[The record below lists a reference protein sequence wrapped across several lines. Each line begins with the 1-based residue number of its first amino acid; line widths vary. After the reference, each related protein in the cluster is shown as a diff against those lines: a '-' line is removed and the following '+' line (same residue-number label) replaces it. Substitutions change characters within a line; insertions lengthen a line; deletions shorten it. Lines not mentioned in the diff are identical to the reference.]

1 MPAPQTDPRVDA
13 YIDQAAP
20 FAQPVLRHLRALV
33 HDAFPGIAEAIKW
46 NMPHFVLEGR
56 NLAGMAAFKAHCAFV
71 IHGQGRQGN
80 AMGQFDRITA
90 LSDLPPPAELVDR
103 LRESAVTPTKPR
115 VGKPPKAP
123 IAMPQPFAAAL
134 SAAAGAQAHFDAFTP
149 AQQREYL
156 EWITDAKTD
165 ATRDR
170 RIAQATEWIA
180 QGLKR
185 NWKYEK
191 C

>member
-1 MPAPQTDPRVDA
+1 MPALQTDPRVDA

-46 NMPHFVLEGR
+46 NMPHFVLDGR

-90 LSDLPPPAELVDR
+90 IADLPPPAELVER
-103 LRESAVTPTKPR
+103 LREAAVTPKKSK
-115 VGKPPKAP
+115 VEKAPKAP
-123 IAMPQPFAAAL
+123 IPMPEVFATAL
-134 SAAAGAQAHFDAFTP
+134 AAAAGAQAQFDAFTP

-156 EWITDAKTD
+156 EWVIEAKTE
-165 ATRDR
+165 ATRDK

-180 QGLKR
+180 KGLKR

>member
-1 MPAPQTDPRVDA
+1 MPAQQTDPRVDA

-46 NMPHFVLEGR
+46 NMPHFVLAGR

-80 AMGQFDRITA
+80 AIGQFDRITA
-90 LSDLPPPAELVDR
+90 IADLPPQAELVER
-103 LRESAVTPTKPR
+103 LREAAVMPKKPK
-115 VGKPPKAP
+115 VEKAPKAP
-123 IAMPQPFAAAL
+123 IPMPDVFAAAL
-134 SAAAGAQAHFDAFTP
+134 AAAAGAQAQFEAFTP

-156 EWITDAKTD
+156 EWVIEAKTE
-165 ATRDR
+165 ATRDK

-180 QGLKR
+180 KGLKR